1 MSNYYSR
8 REIAELI
15 EKTPQYVGMLITRG
29 KLTEKNKKIDTD
41 LKKNKICLSKFIT
54 KEIERKEDEEEYG
67 EENTS
72 SSGSPKNSEVRSLDI
87 RIKQHLKLKIVRTA
101 KEELDLAKKQGKL
114 IGILESKDVMQR
126 AATTIGAQFRQMSK
140 QYINEVAAK
149 YNIPDSDIAGLQ
161 KNFDTFVNRAV
172 KEAKELIEIECR
184 AVADEFSETLNQGES
199 KL

>member
-1 MSNYYSR
+1 M
-8 REIAELI
+8 
-15 EKTPQYVGMLITRG
+15 
-29 KLTEKNKKIDTD
+29 
-41 LKKNKICLSKFIT
+41 
-54 KEIERKEDEEEYG
+54 
-67 EENTS
+67 
-72 SSGSPKNSEVRSLDI
+72 
-87 RIKQHLKLKIVRTA
+87 
-101 KEELDLAKKQGKL
+101 DLAKKQGKL